1 MSENNGYSLGKAP
14 NGAESKLFKD
24 FLDNFNGNRVEAIKA
39 KAKIYSDSFKKWFG
53 DWEKGLHIVQDNNL
67 YYRGQYEEP
76 IIDKDGN
83 LILKGKQDQLYKDA
97 GYDIDK
103 GVSATTDMG
112 LAIDYGSNQRYA
124 YESDIEDKYGEMDQS
139 WEKQHELEEIL
150 EHGYYL
156 IQFPKSVSNQVIKEG
171 EEVKLIGDVVIPKG
185 SYTIE
190 HITEDGTN
198 VVAVANSNAS
208 KVVNVNNI
216 TSNINKV
223 DKSLVD
229 VIPYDKPWKSNP
241 SKINKTLRIYLK
253 DHSKGYFELV
263 KDEEY
268 GIYSV
273 HFKTKKEGAK
283 YNGDWETS
291 TKEDR
296 KILFKELVKLI
307 PEGAQVST
315 WGELSDEGII
325 GLNNVG
331 RDMTKIGERVVSSK
345 VTGGEITIP
354 VYQKGDGISKV
365 VDENGEPT
373 VDAVTEYD
381 LEKPIY
387 EERKEN
393 KIEVKSATVFQPV
406 NMLSLKLATLF
417 PHINVLYNQ
426 DTNKIDINS
435 LEDVTIFLT
444 DDREVDADAHEYAH
458 YYLHM
463 FKDHPLVMAAIK
475 LYGSMESLT
484 KAVGEQ
490 ATE

>member
-190 HITEDGTN
+190 HITEDRTN
-198 VVAVANSNAS
+198 VIAVANSNAS
-208 KVVNVNNI
+208 KVV
-216 TSNINKV
+216 
-223 DKSLVD
+223 
-229 VIPYDKPWKSNP
+229 
-241 SKINKTLRIYLK
+241 
-253 DHSKGYFELV
+253 
-263 KDEEY
+263 
-268 GIYSV
+268 
-273 HFKTKKEGAK
+273 
-283 YNGDWETS
+283 
-291 TKEDR
+291 
-296 KILFKELVKLI
+296 
-307 PEGAQVST
+307 
-315 WGELSDEGII
+315 
-325 GLNNVG
+325 
-331 RDMTKIGERVVSSK
+331 
-345 VTGGEITIP
+345 
-354 VYQKGDGISKV
+354 
-365 VDENGEPT
+365 DENGEHLVVYHGSP
-373 VDAVTEYD
+373 
-381 LEKPIY
+381 KKNIFIF
-387 EERKEN
+387 N
-393 KIEVKSATVFQPV
+393 
-406 NMLSLKLATLF
+406 
-417 PHINVLYNQ
+417 
-426 DTNKIDINS
+426 TNKVGSYFSNNKD
-435 LEDVTIFLT
+435 F
-444 DDREVDADAHEYAH
+444 ADAYQGIFSGKT
-458 YYLHM
+458 YYVFLNLKNPLIIDGNNTSWTNLDIDKVAQSVNLPISELKNIVKYQDNTPI
-463 FKDHPLVMAAIK
+463 FKDL
-475 LYGSMESLT
+475 LYTLKEIFGKQT
-484 KAVGEQ
+484 NRDYGYAV
-490 ATE
+490 